1 MRPPVSGPNST
12 AEPQR
17 ATPADP
23 TVSRGRG
30 SGTRPPRTP
39 SSATLGGPPH
49 KPDHPP
55 FPNSRTPEVV
65 SSTQSYLHDDS
76 GTAIP
81 SKTPDSPAPEEKTKD
96 TQSAPHAPSAPAEA
110 EGTERSPNPEESAVA
125 DVSPRT
131 EDEGLPVASP
141 APQTQPPP
149 QFGRFP
155 SPLSGPDGVSR
166 LRQ

>member
-1 MRPPVSGPNST
+1 MAPTPQQSHR
-12 AEPQR
+12 EPRQ
-17 ATPADP
+17 
-23 TVSRGRG
+23 
-30 SGTRPPRTP
+30 RTP
-39 SSATLGGPPH
+39 PSPGEGARAPGRPAHLPRRNSEAPPH

-81 SKTPDSPAPEEKTKD
+81 SKTPDSPAPGGKTKD